1 MILYLICLV
10 ELVGLF
16 SYGLVPQDIH
26 YIICTKA
33 HSGKVGNLNLFVNAV
48 QIVAGE
54 IGKEDRYLHHGFHEV
69 EHHGIVR
76 VQHHGIVR
84 VEHHGTVTVTACAEV
99 SLS

>member
-1 MILYLICLV
+1 MYFAA
-10 ELVGLF
+10 LVGLF

-76 VQHHGIVR
+76 VEHHGIVR
-84 VEHHGTVTVTACAEV
+84 VEHHGIVSITVYSIV
-99 SLS
+99 

>member
-1 MILYLICLV
+1 MALSHRTSIISLYYLICLV

-69 EHHGIVR
+69 EHHGIVS
-76 VQHHGIVR
+76 
-84 VEHHGTVTVTACAEV
+84 VTVCSV
-99 SLS
+99 V